1 MVDSQRKSEISEI
14 LYNLGEEHLP
24 FNAVSPPIFQTSN
37 FSFDS
42 YEDYQKAITGET
54 NNYLYS
60 RGNNP
65 TVNIVEQKIAALEHG
80 EQAKLMSSGVA
91 AISAA
96 VMAFIK
102 SGDHIISV
110 GDCYG
115 WTNRLFTSY
124 LKRFNIEYDFVDGRN
139 PHDFE
144 NTLKSNTKIIYL
156 ESPTSLTFK
165 IQDLKAIA
173 KIAKNHGIKTIID
186 NTWATPIFQIP
197 IDFGIDLVVHSVS
210 KYLGGHSDLVAGI
223 IIGKK
228 TDIKFIYEQEF
239 LNIGHVPDPF
249 MAWLILRGMRT
260 LQVRMKQ
267 HNESAGKVAR
277 FLEQH
282 PKVDSVNYPF
292 LESFPQKELARSQMS
307 GGAGL
312 FSFQVKTKDV
322 EKIKLFINSI
332 RVFKRAV
339 SWGGYESLIY
349 ANAISFISDIP
360 EDRVSLIRIH
370 VGLEAPALLIKAL
383 QDALD
388 LI

>member
-1 MVDSQRKSEISEI
+1 MVDSHKKLEISEI

-37 FSFDS
+37 FSFES
-42 YEDYQKAITGET
+42 YEAYQKALADQT
-54 NNYLYS
+54 NNFLYS

-65 TVNIVEQKIAALEHG
+65 TVNLVEQKIAALEHG

-96 VMAFIK
+96 VMAFVK

-110 GDCYG
+110 DDCYS
-115 WTNRLFTSY
+115 WTKTLFTDY
-124 LKRFNIEYDFVDGRN
+124 LERFDIEHDFVDGSDPR
-139 PHDFE
+139 DFE
-144 NTLKSNTKIIYL
+144 NAIKPNTKIIYL
-156 ESPTSLTFK
+156 ESPTTLTFK
-165 IQDLKAIA
+165 IQDIAKIA
-173 KIAKNHGIKTIID
+173 KIAKNRGIKTIID
-186 NTWATPIFQIP
+186 NTWATPLYQNP
-197 IDFGIDLVVHSVS
+197 LDLGIDLVVHSVS

-223 IIGKK
+223 IIGNKIDMK
-228 TDIKFIYEQEF
+228 RIYEQEF

-260 LQVRMKQ
+260 LPVRMKQ

-282 PKVDSVNYPF
+282 PKVENVCYPF

-312 FSFQVKTKDV
+312 FSFRVKTKDV

-332 RVFKRAV
+332 RIFKRAV

-370 VGLEAPALLIKAL
+370 VGLEEPEILINAL
-383 QDALD
+383 QEALD